1 MPHRRLRT
9 LALALAAA
17 VVAGS
22 LSVLASPPALA
33 LDAPANPSPSGAQT
47 GIPTFSWDRVAGAT
61 TYDFQ
66 ISTSDQFTTTLVNV
80 TTVQRQYVP
89 KIQLPTGTQLYWR
102 VRGTGGGETWTTT
115 LFSRNTVGAPTL
127 IGPADA
133 AELTQPDNPV
143 TLSWQ
148 PVPGA
153 DSYDVQ
159 YGTDPNFVDQTTTKS
174 VEASSYVVPLQTP
187 GTYVWRVRGVLAN
200 GVFTAWSGGTNPLPP
215 ARTYKVMGL
224 ANDSAIPPTSP
235 PDDAN
240 QALTDVVLDW
250 EPIKGAK
257 SYEIQISTD
266 AAVPAE
272 HHRRPAGHRLRHPL
286 LAAEDAQQR
295 PVLLADPGHRRGRLP
310 ARLVQP
316 PGLAV
321 QADLAGPADAAL
333 PAEQRD
339 QRPEPLLLPVD
350 AGQARQ
356 LLRGADQQWR
366 RVPHAGAV
374 PAGVHDGA
382 HDAGVRRRA
391 RQLLA
396 HRSWHLQLAGHGQGR
411 VLQRDAGH
419 RRDRRPGRDVHL
431 QAAAGHDD
439 RAAQRQHLRQPLRPE
454 PVARGTRPHV
464 EPGSRGGQVQGDHP
478 GDDDAVLH
486 HRRAQLRAPIPG
498 PWHLLLGRP
507 DGRRARR
514 DRRRARDWSADLHDQ
529 AATDGRGPPGPP
541 RTVRPDARARPA
553 AGGRPADT
561 RPTRSSARRT
571 GSRRSPGAR
580 SAGSTTTRSAWRAR
594 ATPSPG
600 SRETSSGPPATTS
613 APPASTPGTTSGTSR
628 RSARTGR
635 PSPEAPAPSRSCR
648 CRTSRSSPTRPP

>member
-1 MPHRRLRT
+1 M
-9 LALALAAA
+9 
-17 VVAGS
+17 
-22 LSVLASPPALA
+22 
-33 LDAPANPSPSGAQT
+33 
-47 GIPTFSWDRVAGAT
+47 AGAT

-115 LFSRNTVGAPTL
+115 SFSRNTVGAPTL

-174 VEASSYVVPLQTP
+174 VEGSSYVVPLQTP

-257 SYEIQISTD
+257 SYEIQVSTD
-266 AAVPAE
+266 ALFPPATIV
-272 HHRRPAGHRLRHPL
+272 
-286 LAAEDAQQR
+286 DQQAIVYGTR
-295 PVLLADPGHRRGRLP
+295 YSPPKTLNNDQYFWRIRATRRGRLR

-316 PGLAV
+316 PGLAL
-321 QADLAGPADAAL
+321 QADLAGPADAVST
-333 PAEQRD
+333 R
-339 QRPEPLLLPVD
+339 RTTRRMSRPLLLPVD

-356 LLRGADQQWR
+356 LVRGADQPR
-366 RVPHAGAV
+366 APGS
-374 PAGVHDGA
+374 P
-382 HDAGVRRRA
+382 RRR
-391 RQLLA
+391 R
-396 HRSWHLQLAGHGQGR
+396 
-411 VLQRDAGH
+411 
-419 RRDRRPGRDVHL
+419 
-431 QAAAGHDD
+431 
-439 RAAQRQHLRQPLRPE
+439 
-454 PVARGTRPHV
+454 
-464 EPGSRGGQVQGDHP
+464 
-478 GDDDAVLH
+478 
-486 HRRAQLRAPIPG
+486 
-498 PWHLLLGRP
+498 
-507 DGRRARR
+507 
-514 DRRRARDWSADLHDQ
+514 
-529 AATDGRGPPGPP
+529 
-541 RTVRPDARARPA
+541 
-553 AGGRPADT
+553 
-561 RPTRSSARRT
+561 
-571 GSRRSPGAR
+571 
-580 SAGSTTTRSAWRAR
+580 
-594 ATPSPG
+594 
-600 SRETSSGPPATTS
+600 
-613 APPASTPGTTSGTSR
+613 SR
-628 RSARTGR
+628 RSAR
-635 PSPEAPAPSRSCR
+635 R
-648 CRTSRSSPTRPP
+648 CTRRWCTAMPLGNCWPTTPGNY

>member
-115 LFSRNTVGAPTL
+115 PFSRNTVGAPTL

-240 QALTDVVLDW
+240 QALTDIVLDW

-266 AAVPAE
+266 ALFPAD
-272 HHRRPAGHRLRHPL
+272 HHRRPAGHRLRHAL

-295 PVLLADPGHRRGRLP
+295 PVLLADPGQPTRP
-310 ARLVQP
+310 ASSP
-316 PGLAV
+316 T
-321 QADLAGPADAAL
+321 GPA
-333 PAEQRD
+333 
-339 QRPEPLLLPVD
+339 
-350 AGQARQ
+350 
-356 LLRGADQQWR
+356 
-366 RVPHAGAV
+366 
-374 PAGVHDGA
+374 
-382 HDAGVRRRA
+382 
-391 RQLLA
+391 
-396 HRSWHLQLAGHGQGR
+396 
-411 VLQRDAGH
+411 
-419 RRDRRPGRDVHL
+419 
-431 QAAAGHDD
+431 
-439 RAAQRQHLRQPLRPE
+439 
-454 PVARGTRPHV
+454 
-464 EPGSRGGQVQGDHP
+464 
-478 GDDDAVLH
+478 
-486 HRRAQLRAPIPG
+486 
-498 PWHLLLGRP
+498 
-507 DGRRARR
+507 
-514 DRRRARDWSADLHDQ
+514 
-529 AATDGRGPPGPP
+529 
-541 RTVRPDARARPA
+541 
-553 AGGRPADT
+553 
-561 RPTRSSARRT
+561 
-571 GSRRSPGAR
+571 AR
-580 SAGSTTTRSAWRAR
+580 SG
-594 ATPSPG
+594 
-600 SRETSSGPPATTS
+600 TSSGPGRTSRRCSTRRTTRRTS
-613 APPASTPGTTSGTSR
+613 RTPSTTSGRRSSTPAPTWCRSAVAPGSPRRRRSR
-628 RSARTGR
+628 RSARRCTRRWCTATSPATAGPPLPAPTPGGSRPGTSSPTRCRSPTGSPPRSGRSPTSRSWSRRPGR
-635 PSPEAPAPSRSCR
+635 PAAASTPTPTT
-648 CRTSRSSPTRPP
+648 RTSRSGHPSSRGTR

>member
-33 LDAPANPSPSGAQT
+33 LDAPTNPSPSGAQT

-66 ISTSDQFTTTLVNV
+66 ISTSDQFNTTLVNV

-115 LFSRNTVGAPTL
+115 PFSRNTVGAPTL

-240 QALTDVVLDW
+240 QALTDIVLDW

-266 AAVPAE
+266 AAVPAG
-272 HHRRPAGHRLRHPL
+272 HHRRPAGRSSTARATRRRRRSTTTSTSGGSGPPTRPASSPTGRAARSGTSSGPGRTSRRLLYPQNN
-286 LAAEDAQQR
+286 ATNVQTPFYYQWT
-295 PVLLADPGHRRGRLP
+295 PVKHASSYVVQISSGAGFPTPAPFPQECTTVHTTLVYGDDPGNCWPTEPGTYSWRVT
-310 ARLVQP
+310 ARDEFSNEMPVTD
-316 PGLAV
+316 GI
-321 QADLAGPADAAL
+321 AA
-333 PAEQRD
+333 PVGTFTY
-339 QRPEPLLLPVD
+339 RP
-350 AGQARQ
+350 
-356 LLRGADQQWR
+356 
-366 RVPHAGAV
+366 
-374 PAGVHDGA
+374 
-382 HDAGVRRRA
+382 
-391 RQLLA
+391 
-396 HRSWHLQLAGHGQGR
+396 SWS
-411 VLQRDAGH
+411 
-419 RRDRRPGRDVHL
+419 RRPGRP
-431 QAAAGHDD
+431 AAA
-439 RAAQRQHLRQPLRPE
+439 
-454 PVARGTRPHV
+454 
-464 EPGSRGGQVQGDHP
+464 
-478 GDDDAVLH
+478 
-486 HRRAQLRAPIPG
+486 
-498 PWHLLLGRP
+498 
-507 DGRRARR
+507 
-514 DRRRARDWSADLHDQ
+514 
-529 AATDGRGPPGPP
+529 
-541 RTVRPDARARPA
+541 
-553 AGGRPADT
+553 
-561 RPTRSSARRT
+561 
-571 GSRRSPGAR
+571 
-580 SAGSTTTRSAWRAR
+580 
-594 ATPSPG
+594 
-600 SRETSSGPPATTS
+600 
-613 APPASTPGTTSGTSR
+613 
-628 RSARTGR
+628 
-635 PSPEAPAPSRSCR
+635 
-648 CRTSRSSPTRPP
+648 SSPTRTTRTSPSGPPS